1 MKIKFVKK
9 VLATTMAVSMMA
21 TPFTVFATNSASAPA
36 SSGATEAAA
45 EEEGEA
51 PAEAVEIAAGGK
63 VTAGGVTLSP
73 TASGVSTVRSVD
85 AVVVTEESSTLAA
98 DLGLAPGERAF
109 TTSYDITPKNSP
121 AAAACI
127 ELMREAVGGDVLG
140 MFNLNIGKISGGQY
154 IAANGE
160 ARIRTTVVI
169 PGGKIDPTKKYAMIV
184 VSPGGAVRVEED
196 QDTNP
201 RTVTFNA
208 NGGLCACALIAY

>member
-1 MKIKFVKK
+1 MKMKFVKK

-36 SSGATEAAA
+36 TDAA
-45 EEEGEA
+45 EEETTADES
-51 PAEAVEIAAGGK
+51 AVELPAGGN
-63 VTAGGVTLSP
+63 VTAGGVTVTS
-73 TASGVSTVRSVD
+73 TAAGVSTVDSVD

-127 ELMREAVGGDVLG
+127 ELMRQAVGGDVLG
-140 MFNLNIGKISGGQY
+140 MFNLNIGKMSGGQY